1 MLSTMPIDVLKMD
14 RTFIQNMENDSK
26 NMQLVSHILGIAK
39 SLNVPVIAEGV
50 ETESQLQLLKQ
61 MGCALVQGYCFSPPL
76 HPADFEA
83 KYLQDMGR

>member
-1 MLSTMPIDVLKMD
+1 MIS
-14 RTFIQNMENDSK
+14 
-26 NMQLVSHILGIAK
+26 
-39 SLNVPVIAEGV
+39 IAEGI
-50 ETESQLQLLKQ
+50 EMKNQLDMLKQ